1 VIEMTNPQDIRRH
14 NRRLGLILVAGVIV
28 LHIIAVIG
36 VIALH

>member
-1 VIEMTNPQDIRRH
+1 VIEMTSPQDIRRH

-36 VIALH
+36 AIVLN